1 MHLPKAKPI
10 FGKVGKVSFFKKKG
24 LFWGPEKIFNFVL
37 GRKIAGIMDGT
48 LKVAVRLYRTVFKN
62 PSKSLVLQAK
72 NSIETF
78 WFIFQHCKS
87 AS

>member
-1 MHLPKAKPI
+1 
-10 FGKVGKVSFFKKKG
+10 
-24 LFWGPEKIFNFVL
+24 
-37 GRKIAGIMDGT
+37 MDGT